1 MCHTGWSDSALTRYV
16 LAPVIRPIGRIWLMV
31 PVPFR
36 SAPNKCEPIL
46 RSHSS
51 TPGSSWEEREAG
63 DAARSQPAN
72 RPALLAPCRRARRD
86 RDRSKR
92 IARPIEI
99 AKIVY
104 FAFRPPG
111 RPWLTDQN
119 GRSRNTRKASCMRN
133 SSTGSRQSKASYALI
148 AANTVIRTASRPP
161 RSSPFSVSAGVA
173 FSLIEQRELAIQPTP
188 PSPES
193 SRPMNKLG
201 YSSQSTVNPAPMAME
216 RMRLYEW
223 DKHRSALHASFGVG
237 VNVQG
242 TNGGGSSAECLPGVR
257 LSLFRTMHL
266 TAGVSIAKQA
276 SLTGFDIG
284 AEVPTTVTSPP
295 IKTSYKAGAGFAV
308 TFTSPSCTN
317 RRQFPHSLRAKLLRV
332 TSITD
337 VTRHR

>member
-1 MCHTGWSDSALTRYV
+1 MPPEVNQQT
-16 LAPVIRPIGRIWLMV
+16 V
-31 PVPFR
+31 PLF
-36 SAPNKCEPIL
+36 L
-46 RSHSS
+46 
-51 TPGSSWEEREAG
+51 
-63 DAARSQPAN
+63 
-72 RPALLAPCRRARRD
+72 RRAAALAEIEAEASSSRG
-86 RDRSKR
+86 RSKSPKLF
-92 IARPIEI
+92 ISH
-99 AKIVY
+99 
-104 FAFRPPG
+104 FALRAGPG
-111 RPWLTDQN
+111 RPIRTA
-119 GRSRNTRKASCMRN
+119 RSRNPKGILHAEFLHWLAAT
-133 SSTGSRQSKASYALI
+133 QSILCADCGKHCYPNCLA
-148 AANTVIRTASRPP
+148 PP
-161 RSSPFSVSAGVA
+161 RSSPFWVSAGVA
-173 FSLIEQRELAIQPTP
+173 FILIEQRELAIQPTP

-193 SRPMNKLG
+193 SRPINKLG

-242 TNGGGSSAECLPGVR
+242 TNGGGSSAECLPGGR
-257 LSLFRTMHL
+257 LSLSRTMHL

-284 AEVPTTVTSPP
+284 AEVPTTVTSPL